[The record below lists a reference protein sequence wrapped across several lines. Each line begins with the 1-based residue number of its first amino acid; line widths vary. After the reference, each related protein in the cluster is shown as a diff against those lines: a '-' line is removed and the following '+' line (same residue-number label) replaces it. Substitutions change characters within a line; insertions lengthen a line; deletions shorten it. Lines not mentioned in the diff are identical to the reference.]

1 MLFHIYLDINGI
13 IEDTISGGVYM
24 ITNVQLTTKEK
35 YLLEDAR
42 THEENCIK
50 KYDNYANLA
59 TDAQL
64 KAVFRANGQKEKEHL
79 QTISQLLS
87 GQVPSMNQGSQQQS
101 GQMAQSQQA
110 SIDQQSSGSSP
121 FKASDKELCTDMLMT
136 EKYVSGSYDTAIFE
150 FKDTEVRDVLN
161 HIQKEEQK
169 HGEAIF
175 AYMQSK
181 GMYTLS

>member
-1 MLFHIYLDINGI
+1 
-13 IEDTISGGVYM
+13 M
-24 ITNVQLTTKEK
+24 ITNVTLTTKEK
-35 YLLEDAR
+35 YLLEDAK

-59 TDAQL
+59 ADAQL

-79 QTISQLLS
+79 QTINQLIA
-87 GQVPSMNQGSQQQS
+87 GQVPSLNQGSQQQNASS
-101 GQMAQSQQA
+101 GTTQAQAQSPQA
-110 SIDQQSSGSSP
+110 SIDQQSSGSTT

-136 EKYVSGSYDTAIFE
+136 EKYVSGSYDTSIFE
-150 FKDTEVRDVLN
+150 FKDTQVRDVLN

>member
-1 MLFHIYLDINGI
+1 
-13 IEDTISGGVYM
+13 M
-24 ITNVQLTTKEK
+24 IANVVLTTKEK
-35 YLLEDAR
+35 YLLEDAKS
-42 THEENCIK
+42 HEETCIK
-50 KYDNYANLA
+50 KYDNYSNLA
-59 TDAQL
+59 CDAQL

-79 QTISQLLS
+79 QTINQMIN
-87 GQVPSMNQGSQQQS
+87 GQVPSMNQNSMNQSSGQQQPE
-101 GQMAQSQQA
+101 QMPQSQQA

-136 EKYVSGSYDTAIFE
+136 EKYVSGSYDTSIFE
-150 FKDTEVRDVLN
+150 FKDTSVRDVLN

-181 GMYTLS
+181 GMYPTS